1 MSQQNSPTNSRPQ
14 YLEDFFAG
22 QKFSG
27 GSYVMT
33 AESIRAFAA
42 EFDPQPFHLSDEVA
56 RSSLFGGLA
65 ASGWH
70 TAAVTMRLNVEG
82 GLPLEGGIIGAG
94 AEVAWPRPTRP
105 GDALRV
111 ESEVLEVIPS
121 QSRPDRGRVIVLTR
135 TFNQNGEI
143 VQTLK
148 SRLVVYRRPT
158 GN

>member
-1 MSQQNSPTNSRPQ
+1 MNANEPGSVRKPL
-14 YLEDFFAG
+14 YFEDFSVG
-22 QKFSG
+22 QHFSS

-42 EFDPQPFHLSDEVA
+42 EFDPQPFHLDDEAA
-56 RSSLFGGLA
+56 RDSLFAGLA

-105 GDALRV
+105 GDRLRV

-121 QSRPDRGRVIVLTR
+121 QSRPDRGRVIVMSR
-135 TFNQNGEI
+135 TFNQNDEL

-148 SRLVVYRRPT
+148 SRLVVFRRPAA
-158 GN
+158 

>member
-1 MSQQNSPTNSRPQ
+1 MNANEPGSVRKPL
-14 YLEDFFAG
+14 YFEDFSVG
-22 QKFSG
+22 QHFSS

-42 EFDPQPFHLSDEVA
+42 EFDPQPFHLDDEAA
-56 RSSLFGGLA
+56 RDSLFGGLA

-105 GDALRV
+105 GDRLRV

-121 QSRPDRGRVIVLTR
+121 QSRPDRGRVIVMSR
-135 TFNQNGEI
+135 TFNQNDEL

-148 SRLVVYRRPT
+148 SRLVVFRRPAA
-158 GN
+158 

>member
-1 MSQQNSPTNSRPQ
+1 MNANEPGSVRKPL
-14 YLEDFFAG
+14 YFEDFSVG
-22 QKFSG
+22 QHFSS

-42 EFDPQPFHLSDEVA
+42 EFDPQPFHLDDEAA
-56 RSSLFGGLA
+56 RDSLFGGLA

-70 TAAVTMRLNVEG
+70 TAAVTMRLNVQG

-105 GDALRV
+105 GDRLRV
-111 ESEVLEVIPS
+111 ESEVLEVSPS
-121 QSRPDRGRVIVLTR
+121 QSRPDRGRVIVMSR
-135 TFNQNGEI
+135 TFNQNDEL

-148 SRLVVYRRPT
+148 SRLVVFRRPAA
-158 GN
+158 